1 MKREH
6 VEGAK
11 EETRKEGENKKM
23 KVEKKSETIRFP
35 YSEKVLE
42 HFRNP
47 HNVGKIE
54 NPDGK
59 GLEGSPACG
68 DMVAVYIKVE
78 PETKVIEDIKFES
91 YGCASNIA
99 TGSVITDLARGR
111 SLEEAK
117 KITWKQASEELGGL
131 PPIKAHCSVLAVE
144 GLRAAIRD
152 YEEKHG
158 LVTEKEPTTEDVVR
172 RRLKHVMNPLTG
184 LDIIRTNL
192 ILKTSVEEG
201 VVRVVVD
208 LPADHQFAPAIK
220 EDIIEKLGSL
230 WDVERVD
237 VVFTA

>member
-1 MKREH
+1 MK
-6 VEGAK
+6 
-11 EETRKEGENKKM
+11 
-23 KVEKKSETIRFP
+23 FP

-47 HNVGKIE
+47 HNVGNIE

-68 DMVAVYIKVE
+68 DMVAVYIKVN

-99 TGSVITDLARGR
+99 TASVITDLARGKT
-111 SLEEAK
+111 LDEAK
-117 KITWKQASEELGGL
+117 KITWKLASEELGGL

-158 LVTEKEPTTEDVVR
+158 LVIEKETTTEEVVR
-172 RRLKHVMNPLTG
+172 SRLKHVMNPLTG

-192 ILKTSVEEG
+192 ILKTSIEDG
-201 VVRVVVD
+201 LVRVVVD
-208 LPADHQFAPAIK
+208 LPADHQFASAIK
-220 EDIIEKLGSL
+220 EDISEKLRSL
-230 WDVERVD
+230 WDVKRIN